1 MAEFKE
7 KQIINLNYIK
17 SSYIIKEVFSF
28 INQKRKLN
36 IIIHNKYLQNIIGVD
51 IEYYKK
57 INGKYIIIDKNWIE
71 KEYELNTN
79 NLLFEGE
86 YLNWKRLEK
95 EKNIILME
103 I

>member
-57 INGKYIIIDKNWIE
+57 INGKYIIIDKN
-71 KEYELNTN
+71 
-79 NLLFEGE
+79 
-86 YLNWKRLEK
+86 
-95 EKNIILME
+95 
-103 I
+103 